1 MITTNYF
8 ISKIKKQH
16 ELLKGNY
23 SVNLIQELGDEVYA
37 YYCARTYLSE
47 KQERALRILYSELY
61 EICEAYTLDPFEVSG
76 LEQNQVYSDIS
87 NVIERVYGALEQVN

>member
-1 MITTNYF
+1 MITTDYF

-16 ELLKGNY
+16 EQFKGNY
-23 SVNLIQELGDEVYA
+23 SINRIQELGDEVYA
-37 YYCARTYLSE
+37 YYCSRTYMTE

-61 EICEAYTLDPFEVSG
+61 EISEAYTLDPFDISG
-76 LEQNQVYSDIS
+76 FEQNQVYADIS